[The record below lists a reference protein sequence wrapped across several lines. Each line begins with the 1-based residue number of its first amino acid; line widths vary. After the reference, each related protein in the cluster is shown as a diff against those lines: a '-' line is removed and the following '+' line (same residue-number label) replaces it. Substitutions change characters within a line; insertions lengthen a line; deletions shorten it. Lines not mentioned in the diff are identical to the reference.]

1 MRLWG
6 IVVAAGSGTRFG
18 RPKHLVEVGG
28 LPMWER
34 AAGTLAAVC
43 DGVTVVGDVPGG
55 VPGGERRRDSV
66 SAGLSSCPA
75 DTEGVLVHDAA
86 RPLASVSLAR
96 RVADRLGVGDIGG
109 VIPVMAVRDTLKR
122 VEDDL
127 VSETIDRSNLVVVQT
142 PQAFTVT
149 ALATAHAASDDDAT
163 DDAQLLERAGFP
175 VATVR
180 GESTNLK
187 VTYPDDLVVAAA
199 LVEAMAT

>member
-6 IVVAAGSGTRFG
+6 IIVAAGSGARFG

-43 DGVTVVGDVPGG
+43 EGVTVVGDVPGG

-66 SAGLSSCPA
+66 AAGLSACPPDIEA
-75 DTEGVLVHDAA
+75 VLVHDAA
-86 RPLASVSLAR
+86 RPLASVDLAL
-96 RVADRLGVGDIGG
+96 RVSERLDIGDVGG
-109 VIPVMAVRDTLKR
+109 VIPVVAVRDTLKR
-122 VEDDL
+122 VDHDM
-127 VSETIDRSNLVVVQT
+127 VRETVDRTDLVVVQT
-142 PQAFTVT
+142 PQAFTVL
-149 ALATAHAASDDDAT
+149 ALAAAHDASDGDAT
-163 DDAQLLERAGFP
+163 DDAQLLERAGTP

-187 VTYPDDLVVAAA
+187 VTYPDDLVVAEA
-199 LVEAMAT
+199 LVRAMTT